1 LITNGD
7 FSVPGATTDGWA
19 AYSPYQ
25 SSIAVADGKL
35 ILTHTVTNNRLYGVK
50 CAVNTQADHIYYV
63 RYKIKKTESD
73 SDSDAKILR
82 FILGA
87 DYSGQEA
94 TRVLNIVQNNIIENV
109 FAIKATANSSNLV
122 IIFGGNISTEASNN
136 PMLELYY
143 IEMYDITDIV
153 AGLTA

>member
-1 LITNGD
+1 
-7 FSVPGATTDGWA
+7 
-19 AYSPYQ
+19 
-25 SSIAVADGKL
+25 
-35 ILTHTVTNNRLYGVK
+35 
-50 CAVNTQADHIYYV
+50 
-63 RYKIKKTESD
+63 
-73 SDSDAKILR
+73 LR

-94 TRVLNIVQNNIIENV
+94 TRVLNIDQNNIIENV

-153 AGLTA
+153 AGWTA